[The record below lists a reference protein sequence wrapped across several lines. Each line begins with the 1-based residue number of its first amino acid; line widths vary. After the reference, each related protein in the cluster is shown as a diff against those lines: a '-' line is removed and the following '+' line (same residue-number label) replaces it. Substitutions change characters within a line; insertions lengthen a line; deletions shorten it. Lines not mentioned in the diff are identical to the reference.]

1 MDNAY
6 TVLEFSDEPICYQVR
21 RSRAVVIKMEPA
33 FGGTVL
39 LSLPLVSQNKI
50 KVQRR
55 LTLSLNFLSRH
66 HPDARVALQQSLIL
80 QGDIYKLMKDRLKI
94 KAEV

>member
-1 MDNAY
+1 
-6 TVLEFSDEPICYQVR
+6 
-21 RSRAVVIKMEPA
+21 MEAA

-39 LSLPLVSQNKI
+39 LSLSLTSQNKGGPEPATL
-50 KVQRR
+50 V
-55 LTLSLNFLSRH
+55 LSLLSRH
-66 HPDARVALQQSLIL
+66 HPDAQVALQQSLIL

>member
-1 MDNAY
+1 M
-6 TVLEFSDEPICYQVR
+6 LEFSDEPVCYQVR
-21 RSRAVVIKMEPA
+21 RSYETVTKMETA
-33 FGGTVL
+33 FGGTIL
-39 LSLPLVSQNKI
+39 MSLSLVSQNKI

-55 LTLSLNFLSRH
+55 LTLSMNLLSRH

-80 QGDIYKLMKDRLKI
+80 QDDIYKLMKDELKI